1 LEKKQITLRPA
12 EMFSMYENL
21 YEEPPRYVMYG
32 GLVFQPLTANLMAGL
47 VSGADLRLR
56 QTYSLFGQDQ
66 LYKETP
72 EPVILTTVL
81 PDRSNVYIAGLTG
94 QVVREINGKRIRTL
108 ADVLPALE
116 LGGERSVIR
125 FEGDQRPAV
134 LKKKEVDQVMPR
146 IMTQYGISQPNRT
159 ELGSRRLAKGSY
171 QQEGE
176 SR

>member
-1 LEKKQITLRPA
+1 
-12 EMFSMYENL
+12 
-21 YEEPPRYVMYG
+21 
-32 GLVFQPLTANLMAGL
+32 
-47 VSGADLRLR
+47 
-56 QTYSLFGQDQ
+56 
-66 LYKETP
+66 
-72 EPVILTTVL
+72 
-81 PDRSNVYIAGLTG
+81 
-94 QVVREINGKRIRTL
+94 
-108 ADVLPALE
+108 VLPALE